1 MQRENER
8 GVPSHRWSV
17 NPLAGG
23 PRSAAKRV
31 TKIEGSGSATEMGSA
46 SDWRSATEM
55 GSASDW
61 RSATEMGSASGQRQR
76 WVLRATEMGSSRGF
90 KPKRNMLS
98 RGGGGGGGLQR
109 TRGGGEER
117 EVLKGTET
125 TPFQSLFNF

>member
-23 PRSAAKRV
+23 PRSAAKRA
-31 TKIEGSGSATEMGSA
+31 TKIEGSGSATEMGYA

-55 GSASDW
+55 GSS
-61 RSATEMGSASGQRQR
+61 Q
-76 WVLRATEMGSSRGF
+76 GF

-98 RGGGGGGGLQR
+98 QGGGGGGGGGAAEN
-109 TRGGGEER
+109 TGRGR
-117 EVLKGTET
+117 RKGNT
-125 TPFQSLFNF
+125 